1 MIIRNSNVQVIKK
14 NGNCENFTPEKIRIA
29 ITKSAI
35 RANSGLSDENKDQV
49 INLVID
55 ELDDRSV
62 KEVSVEK
69 LHTIVEGALEVV
81 SPMTAKSYKDYRNFK
96 AEFGKIM
103 EDVYNDVEKVMYRG
117 DKENANKDS
126 SLVSTKKS
134 LAASSLYKEIYKNTF
149 LTNEERRLITE
160 GDFYVHDMSDRLE
173 SINCCLFRMG
183 TVLKG
188 GFEMANVWY
197 NEPKTLDTAFDVIS
211 DVVLSASSQQ
221 YGGFTIPQVDKI
233 LAYYA
238 EKSYKIYYDEL
249 IELGIDAEIADK
261 KAEEKVANDYKQG
274 FQGWE
279 YKFNTVSSSRGD
291 YPFITVTSGLDTSRW
306 GHLGNKIMYKVHQEG
321 QGKTGHKKP
330 VLFPKYV
337 FLYDK
342 ELHAEG
348 KELYDVYEAGLECSS
363 KTMYPDWLSLTGE
376 GYVPS
381 MYKKYKA
388 VVSPMGCVDGKE
400 VVTYKANG
408 ELFVENFEKFWSKF
422 EDKAVPQRTKDD
434 ANLFVDLSKENV
446 LIYDTNKGFVKVTKL
461 IRNVS
466 DKWNKVK
473 LSNGRVLLCTTDHP
487 FETQNRGMVYA
498 ENLTTNDTI
507 LINSKQYSEETK
519 QVDDLYAW
527 GIGVILCDGCYANS
541 KVSVSIANKG
551 EEEIKNSFKE
561 FANTYYSMDL
571 TIVNQNRGEKGTYQD
586 LNFKGTD
593 KSKKLIDVDKE
604 LCQLFGGYKKIER
617 SVPSCVFSWNWSAK
631 MSFLA
636 GMIDADGYINKK
648 SHGGSVVCLGSTNK
662 TLALGQM
669 LLVQAL
675 GMPAKIYEFSY
686 RSDDKTKKRYKIEF
700 FCKEELLSFIKCK
713 KKVANYKEESHYNNT
728 NLAPRESKVLEVV
741 PVEKQGYSYDVS
753 TESEHFEVSGIYSH
767 NCRAFLSPYYEKG
780 GQEGPID
787 ENDKPV
793 FEGRF
798 NSGAISLNLPLIYL
812 RSVAENRD
820 FFELLD
826 ERLEQIRSLHKR
838 TRDYIGNLYASTNP
852 LAFTQGGFYG
862 GNLRPDQKL
871 KESKDLMGSTTYSFG
886 ITALDELQKAY
897 NGRTLINDGSFAL
910 SAIEHINKRANE
922 FKTEDNMLY
931 AIYGTPAESLC
942 FDGDTIVQT
951 YGGNKK
957 IKDLTTSDLVYSFN
971 ETLKK
976 IELKPVVRSLKT
988 KTNAKVV
995 KVIFD
1000 NGQEI
1005 VCTPNHPF
1013 GVRVLERNSKG
1024 QIVQEKIEYVEAQNL
1039 TAGMRLKSNYIYE
1052 NDLGRMECSTLLLDA
1067 NHKVMGVEEL
1077 SETRDVYDI
1086 TVEDNH
1092 NFFVGGDDGILVHNC
1107 GKQIKQLRNYVG
1119 KNVPALTTAGYEI
1132 VKKGEDYVI
1141 PGICD
1146 REYVSNS
1153 FHCNVREDISPIQ
1166 KQDLE
1171 NRFWDYCNG
1180 GKIQYVR
1187 YPVGYNFKAMDT
1199 LVKRAMEKGFYE
1211 GCNLALSYCDDC
1223 GRQEI
1228 DLGDSCPHCGSK
1240 HLTKIDRMNGYL
1252 AFSRVKGDTRLNE
1265 AKMAEI
1271 DDRKSM

>member
-1 MIIRNSNVQVIKK
+1 MIIRDSNVQVIKK
-14 NGNCENFTPEKIRIA
+14 NGNRENFTPEKIRIA

-35 RANSGLSDENKDQV
+35 RANAELSDENKDQV

-62 KEVSVEK
+62 REVSVEK

-81 SPMTAKSYKDYRNFK
+81 SPITAKSYKDYRNFK

-160 GDFYVHDMSDRLE
+160 GDFYIHDMSDRLA

-211 DVVLSASSQQ
+211 DVVLSAASQQ
-221 YGGFTIPQVDKI
+221 YGGFTIPQVDKV

-238 EKSYKIYYDEL
+238 EKSYKMYYDEL

-261 KAEEKVANDYKQG
+261 KAEEKVARDYKQG

-321 QGKTGHKKP
+321 QGKEGHKKP

-381 MYKKYKA
+381 MYKQYKA
-388 VVSPMGCVDGKE
+388 VVSPMGC
-400 VVTYKANG
+400 
-408 ELFVENFEKFWSKF
+408 
-422 EDKAVPQRTKDD
+422 
-434 ANLFVDLSKENV
+434 
-446 LIYDTNKGFVKVTKL
+446 
-461 IRNVS
+461 
-466 DKWNKVK
+466 
-473 LSNGRVLLCTTDHP
+473 
-487 FETQNRGMVYA
+487 
-498 ENLTTNDTI
+498 
-507 LINSKQYSEETK
+507 
-519 QVDDLYAW
+519 
-527 GIGVILCDGCYANS
+527 
-541 KVSVSIANKG
+541 
-551 EEEIKNSFKE
+551 
-561 FANTYYSMDL
+561 
-571 TIVNQNRGEKGTYQD
+571 
-586 LNFKGTD
+586 
-593 KSKKLIDVDKE
+593 
-604 LCQLFGGYKKIER
+604 
-617 SVPSCVFSWNWSAK
+617 
-631 MSFLA
+631 
-636 GMIDADGYINKK
+636 
-648 SHGGSVVCLGSTNK
+648 
-662 TLALGQM
+662 
-669 LLVQAL
+669 
-675 GMPAKIYEFSY
+675 
-686 RSDDKTKKRYKIEF
+686 
-700 FCKEELLSFIKCK
+700 
-713 KKVANYKEESHYNNT
+713 
-728 NLAPRESKVLEVV
+728 
-741 PVEKQGYSYDVS
+741 
-753 TESEHFEVSGIYSH
+753 
-767 NCRAFLSPYYEKG
+767 RAFLSPYYERG
-780 GQEGPID
+780 GQEGPAD

-897 NGRTLINDGSFAL
+897 NGRTLTNDGSFAL
-910 SAIEHINKRANE
+910 SVMEHINKRANE
-922 FKTEDNMLY
+922 FKKEDHMLY
-931 AIYGTPAESLC
+931 AIYGTPAESL
-942 FDGDTIVQT
+942 
-951 YGGNKK
+951 
-957 IKDLTTSDLVYSFN
+957 
-971 ETLKK
+971 
-976 IELKPVVRSLKT
+976 
-988 KTNAKVV
+988 
-995 KVIFD
+995 
-1000 NGQEI
+1000 
-1005 VCTPNHPF
+1005 
-1013 GVRVLERNSKG
+1013 
-1024 QIVQEKIEYVEAQNL
+1024 
-1039 TAGMRLKSNYIYE
+1039 
-1052 NDLGRMECSTLLLDA
+1052 
-1067 NHKVMGVEEL
+1067 
-1077 SETRDVYDI
+1077 
-1086 TVEDNH
+1086 
-1092 NFFVGGDDGILVHNC
+1092 C

-1141 PGICD
+1141 PGVCD

-1153 FHCNVREDISPIQ
+1153 FHCNVREDITPIQ

-1171 NRFWDYCNG
+1171 NRFWNYCNG

-1187 YPVGYNFKAMDT
+1187 YPIGYNFKAMDT

-1223 GRQEI
+1223 GHQEI

-1240 HLTKIDRMNGYL
+1240 NLTKIDRMNGYL